1 VRGAGWWSGSG
12 RALGGLRGRNDR
24 VKAPDQG
31 EDPDQGRLVDSRGR
45 ASHDA
50 TGVFAGPGEPSD
62 SQSSLQG
69 SKSSPWAPRN
79 EPGRTARR
87 PLHIA
92 KREREK

>member
-1 VRGAGWWSGSG
+1 MSMAMR
-12 RALGGLRGRNDR
+12 RGRR
-24 VKAPDQG
+24 PLTWEADQG
-31 EDPDQGRLVDSRGR
+31 LRLVDSRGR
-45 ASHDA
+45 VCHNA

-62 SQSSLQG
+62 CQSSLQG